1 MENFSTKQAQ
11 ANTCFQVATAMCV
24 LLLRTPAASLN
35 MQRCQGRSVSS
46 RRMGWVNPVVPHGQ
60 ATHSVPCPPAWSEP
74 NIRTLAAAPADALSA
89 SAGSQRSLAFSKGA
103 TKVWASA
110 PCPALTSWEPATAE
124 FCSWA
129 AGVEGLIYGGSLG
142 IAPATAS
149 EGTHIPARWL
159 PMEGYGMDMTLHKFF
174 PAPLKQLSTHAL

>member
-1 MENFSTKQAQ
+1 MENFSAKQAQ
-11 ANTCFQVATAMCV
+11 AKTCFQVATAMCV
-24 LLLRTPAASLN
+24 LFLRTPAASLN
-35 MQRCQGRSVSS
+35 TQRCQGRSVSS
-46 RRMGWVNPVVPHGQ
+46 RRMGWVNPVVPHGE

-74 NIRTLAAAPADALSA
+74 KIRTLAAAPA
-89 SAGSQRSLAFSKGA
+89 GSQRSRAFSKWA

-142 IAPATAS
+142 IAPAMAS
-149 EGTHIPARWL
+149 EGTQIPARWL
-159 PMEGYGMDMTLHKFF
+159 PTEGYGMDMTLHKFF
-174 PAPLKQLSTHAL
+174 PAPLEQLSTHAL